1 MGWVDSV
8 ERELARAKEAEL
20 VGNVGKARTA
30 ARRAVGFALTE
41 LQNHVQG
48 VYYGADFMRQ
58 LRACAEDA
66 SLPDD
71 VRNAADRLHSR
82 LTSNFLS
89 ASEQP
94 VADAMVIINFVR
106 RQLQ

>member
-1 MGWVDSV
+1 MGWADNVK
-8 ERELARAKEAEL
+8 RELTRAKEAEL
-20 VGNVGKARTA
+20 KGNAGKARTA

-41 LQNHVQG
+41 LQNTIQG
-48 VYYGADFMRQ
+48 KYYGEDFMRQ
-58 LRACAEDA
+58 LRAFAEDT

-71 VRNAADRLHSR
+71 VRNAAGRLQSR
-82 LTSNFLS
+82 LASNFLS

-94 VADAMVIINFVR
+94 LADAAVIINFVR